1 MSKPEFVYVIYI
13 ASTPEK
19 VFAALTD
26 AKMSE
31 QYWAGNR
38 VVSDWKIGAAFALKL
53 KREETDVTGKVLEYD
68 PPRRLAYSFHP
79 QHGGME
85 AEPPSRVTFEIEQQK
100 DQVRLTIVHDG
111 FEPGSKAF
119 ENISRGWPFVLS
131 SLKSYLE
138 VGKVLRAHWYEDEGA
153 DLGAA

>member
-53 KREETDVTGKVLEYD
+53 KREVTDVTGTVLEYD
-68 PPRRLAYSFHP
+68 PPRRLAYSFHQ
-79 QHGGME
+79 QHGGMD
-85 AEPPSRVTFEIEQQK
+85 AYQPSRVTFGIEHQSVK
-100 DQVRLTIVHDG
+100 VRLI
-111 FEPGSKAF
+111 
-119 ENISRGWPFVLS
+119 IL
-131 SLKSYLE
+131 
-138 VGKVLRAHWYEDEGA
+138 
-153 DLGAA
+153 

>member
-53 KREETDVTGKVLEYD
+53 KREETDVTGTVLEYD
-68 PPRRLAYSFHP
+68 TPWRPLQTFDS
-79 QHGGME
+79 QHGGMQS
-85 AEPPSRVTFEIEQQK
+85 EPPSRVTFEIEQQK
-100 DQVRLTIVHDG
+100 DQVNLTIVHDG

-119 ENISRGWPFVLS
+119 EGISRGWPFVLS

-138 VGKVLRAHWYEDEGA
+138 AGKVLRAHWCEDEDADRGA
-153 DLGAA
+153 T